1 MQITSL
7 IKIKA
12 SLSKFDGKN
21 KFGGKDW
28 VTLKRSWI

>member
-1 MQITSL
+1 MPNKIIRKEMPITSL

-21 KFGGKDW
+21 
-28 VTLKRSWI
+28 